1 MGAEQRIEQRMSA
14 GAAGPVAGGLTARAM
29 NRRDFLR
36 MSGAGL
42 AGVGLLGAGACGG
55 GGGTSGKLRWS
66 MWSDTPEETK
76 VWKDLA
82 EDVHK
87 KNPDITVNLETVT
100 FADYWDK
107 LSTQIASENEAD
119 IVAMQSLRMP
129 GFAVR
134 GALQSLE
141 PFIED
146 DSGFDV
152 EDFFGPIRQGL
163 SSEGE
168 LYALGYDIGPILL
181 YYNKDLFNKAGV
193 EPPSPETPMSWEEF
207 REKAEQLTDPAAKEY
222 GFVTQP
228 VFDSIV
234 PWIWSGGGDYMN
246 AAETECTLDTP
257 ESIEAMEFV
266 ISMIT
271 DGIAAPVTDLANTS
285 FAIEEFFS
293 GKVGMHVDG
302 PWQFINIKENSDFE
316 WDVAP
321 LPAGPAGSV
330 TPAAGSGFGISNTTE
345 NPDAAWDAL
354 KILTSTGS
362 LEKLVKAG
370 RGYPA
375 RQSAVPTFENPP
387 PDNVDV
393 VQKILVSDIGEAR
406 PFVTTTTW
414 QETTVMMGRDFSPVF
429 LGKQSVEEVVDKVK
443 PQFDELLQE
452 HQEILEKQ

>member
-168 LYALGYDIGPILL
+168 LYALG
-181 YYNKDLFNKAGV
+181 
-193 EPPSPETPMSWEEF
+193 
-207 REKAEQLTDPAAKEY
+207 
-222 GFVTQP
+222 
-228 VFDSIV
+228 
-234 PWIWSGGGDYMN
+234 
-246 AAETECTLDTP
+246 
-257 ESIEAMEFV
+257 
-266 ISMIT
+266 
-271 DGIAAPVTDLANTS
+271 
-285 FAIEEFFS
+285 
-293 GKVGMHVDG
+293 
-302 PWQFINIKENSDFE
+302 
-316 WDVAP
+316 
-321 LPAGPAGSV
+321 
-330 TPAAGSGFGISNTTE
+330 
-345 NPDAAWDAL
+345 
-354 KILTSTGS
+354 
-362 LEKLVKAG
+362 
-370 RGYPA
+370 
-375 RQSAVPTFENPP
+375 
-387 PDNVDV
+387 
-393 VQKILVSDIGEAR
+393 
-406 PFVTTTTW
+406 
-414 QETTVMMGRDFSPVF
+414 
-429 LGKQSVEEVVDKVK
+429 
-443 PQFDELLQE
+443 
-452 HQEILEKQ
+452 

>member
-1 MGAEQRIEQRMSA
+1 
-14 GAAGPVAGGLTARAM
+14 M

-55 GGGTSGKLRWS
+55 GGGTSGELRWS
-66 MWSDTPEETK
+66 MWADTPEETK
-76 VWKDLA
+76 VWKGLA

-87 KNPDITVNLETVT
+87 KNPDITVKLETVT

-134 GALQSLE
+134 GALQSLQ

-152 EDFFGPIRQGL
+152 EDFFGPIREGL

-168 LYALGYDIGPILL
+168 IYALGYDIGPIIV
-181 YYNKDLFNKAGV
+181 YYNKDLFSKAGV
-193 EPPSPETPMSWEEF
+193 EPPSPDEPLSWDNF
-207 REKAEQLTDPAAKEY
+207 RATAEQLTDPAAKEY
-222 GFVTQP
+222 GFVMQP
-228 VFDSIV
+228 VFDFMV
-234 PWIWSGGGDYMN
+234 PWLWSGGGDYMN
-246 AAETECTLDTP
+246 SAQTECTLDTP
-257 ESIEAMEFV
+257 ESIAAMEFV
-266 ISMIT
+266 IGMLT

-321 LPAGPAGSV
+321 MPAGPEGSV
-330 TPAAGSGFGISNTTE
+330 TWAAGSGFGISNTTE
-345 NPDAAWDAL
+345 NPDAAWEAL
-354 KILTSTGS
+354 KIITSTGS

-375 RQSAVPTFENPP
+375 RESAVPTFENPP

-414 QETTVMMGRDFSPVF
+414 QETTVMLARDFSPVF
-429 LGKQSVEEVVDKVK
+429 LGKQNVDAVVRKVK
-443 PQFDELLQE
+443 PQFDKLLAE
-452 HQEILEKQ
+452 NQEILEQQS

>member
-1 MGAEQRIEQRMSA
+1 
-14 GAAGPVAGGLTARAM
+14 M
-29 NRRDFLR
+29 NRKDFLR

-42 AGVGLLGAGACGG
+42 AGVSLLGAGACGG
-55 GGGTSGKLRWS
+55 GGGTSGELRWS

-152 EDFFGPIRQGL
+152 EDFFEPIRQGL

-234 PWIWSGGGDYMN
+234 PWTWSGGGDYMN

-257 ESIEAMEFV
+257 SP
-266 ISMIT
+266 SR
-271 DGIAAPVTDLANTS
+271 
-285 FAIEEFFS
+285 
-293 GKVGMHVDG
+293 
-302 PWQFINIKENSDFE
+302 PWS
-316 WDVAP
+316 
-321 LPAGPAGSV
+321 S
-330 TPAAGSGFGISNTTE
+330 
-345 NPDAAWDAL
+345 
-354 KILTSTGS
+354 
-362 LEKLVKAG
+362 
-370 RGYPA
+370 
-375 RQSAVPTFENPP
+375 
-387 PDNVDV
+387 
-393 VQKILVSDIGEAR
+393 
-406 PFVTTTTW
+406 
-414 QETTVMMGRDFSPVF
+414 
-429 LGKQSVEEVVDKVK
+429 
-443 PQFDELLQE
+443 
-452 HQEILEKQ
+452 

>member
-1 MGAEQRIEQRMSA
+1 
-14 GAAGPVAGGLTARAM
+14 M
-29 NRRDFLR
+29 NRKDFLR

-42 AGVGLLGAGACGG
+42 AGVSLLGAGACGG
-55 GGGTSGKLRWS
+55 GGGTSGELRWS

-152 EDFFGPIRQGL
+152 EDFFEPIRQGL

-257 ESIEAMEFV
+257 SP
-266 ISMIT
+266 SR
-271 DGIAAPVTDLANTS
+271 
-285 FAIEEFFS
+285 
-293 GKVGMHVDG
+293 
-302 PWQFINIKENSDFE
+302 PWS
-316 WDVAP
+316 
-321 LPAGPAGSV
+321 S
-330 TPAAGSGFGISNTTE
+330 
-345 NPDAAWDAL
+345 
-354 KILTSTGS
+354 
-362 LEKLVKAG
+362 
-370 RGYPA
+370 
-375 RQSAVPTFENPP
+375 
-387 PDNVDV
+387 
-393 VQKILVSDIGEAR
+393 
-406 PFVTTTTW
+406 
-414 QETTVMMGRDFSPVF
+414 
-429 LGKQSVEEVVDKVK
+429 
-443 PQFDELLQE
+443 
-452 HQEILEKQ
+452 

>member
-1 MGAEQRIEQRMSA
+1 
-14 GAAGPVAGGLTARAM
+14 
-29 NRRDFLR
+29 
-36 MSGAGL
+36 
-42 AGVGLLGAGACGG
+42 
-55 GGGTSGKLRWS
+55 
-66 MWSDTPEETK
+66 
-76 VWKDLA
+76 
-82 EDVHK
+82 
-87 KNPDITVNLETVT
+87 
-100 FADYWDK
+100 
-107 LSTQIASENEAD
+107 
-119 IVAMQSLRMP
+119 MQSLRMP

-134 GALQSLE
+134 GALQPLQ

-152 EDFFGPIRQGL
+152 EDFFEPIREGL

-168 LYALGYDIGPILL
+168 IYALGYDIGPIIL

-193 EPPSPETPMSWEEF
+193 EPPPPETPMSWDNF
-207 REKAEQLTDPAAKEY
+207 RGTAEQLTDQGAKEY

-246 AAETECTLDTP
+246 AAQTECTLDSA
-257 ESIEAMEFV
+257 ESIAAMEFV

-293 GKVGMHVDG
+293 GKIGMHIDG

-345 NPDAAWDAL
+345 NADAAWEAL
-354 KILTSTGS
+354 KILTSTSS

-375 RQSAVPTFENPP
+375 RESAVPTFEKPP

-452 HQEILEKQ
+452 HQEILEKQS